1 MKKFI
6 VILLSHFIFTTSF
19 AQTDAAYRI
28 FGEITTVENKVYKGF
43 ITWNGNK
50 NYWIDFFEA
59 SKIGNP
65 YSSYF
70 KRSDGLVFRANNR
83 EFVAPPTHNFCC
95 RFGNIKSIRPTD
107 VNEIVLQLKNGDRLT
122 LVKGYS
128 SDINTHIRITTPTET
143 TSIKWDHISEIHFRG
158 ADKEA
163 IAPATNQV
171 AGTVKSSQGI
181 YKGLI
186 YWNYQQRLSQ
196 DKIDQANA
204 YLNKIKK
211 LCVFT
216 GTHGNHTFG
225 LIPLVSKYESEQPV
239 EKQEDALGQMK
250 NIMVNMPNIGSVNV
264 PWAQFEELTII
275 PVSELNLLSYNDF
288 PSPRPIQGEVV
299 TRSGQTFSGN
309 LAYDLD
315 ESYEFEVLDGKN
327 NTISYRIPFRYI
339 RSIAPKNYKYSFI
352 TLRNNSQLSLG
363 ETCDVNQDNNGII
376 IFRNGQNPVYIL
388 WSEIKEINLK

>member
-1 MKKFI
+1 MKTFTI
-6 VILLSHFIFTTSF
+6 ILLSHFIFTVSF

-28 FGEITTVENKVYKGF
+28 FGEITTVENIVYKGF

-59 SKIGNP
+59 TKIENP

-70 KRSDGLVFRANNR
+70 KKSDGLVFRANGR
-83 EFVAPPTHNFCC
+83 EYTTPPKHSFFC

-107 VNEIVLQLKNGDRLT
+107 VNEIVLQLKNGDCLT
-122 LVKGYS
+122 LIKEYS
-128 SDINTHIRITTPTET
+128 SDINTCIQITTPTET
-143 TSIKWDHISEIHFRG
+143 IPIKWDHISEIHFRG

-163 IAPATNQV
+163 IAPKTNQV

-204 YLNKIKK
+204 LLNKIKK
-211 LCVFT
+211 LYVVK
-216 GTHGNHTFG
+216 GKYGNHTFD
-225 LIPLVSKYESEQPV
+225 LIPLASQSEKPIRVQINALESMENV
-239 EKQEDALGQMK
+239 T
-250 NIMVNMPNIGSVNV
+250 INMPNIGRVNV
-264 PWAQFEELTII
+264 PRAQFEELTVI
-275 PVSELNLLSYNDF
+275 PVSELNLLSYDDF
-288 PSPRPIQGEVV
+288 PDPRPIQGEVI
-299 TRSGQTFSGN
+299 TRSGQTFAGN

-315 ESYEFEVLDGKN
+315 ENYEFEVLDGKN
-327 NTISYRIPFRYI
+327 NMISYYIPFRYI

>member
-6 VILLSHFIFTTSF
+6 VILLSNFIFTISF

-28 FGEITTVENKVYKGF
+28 FGEIMTVENKVYKGF

-59 SKIGNP
+59 SKIENP
-65 YSSYF
+65 YRSYF
-70 KRSDGLVFRANNR
+70 KRSDGLVFRANDR
-83 EFVAPPTHNFCC
+83 EFITPPTHNFCC

-143 TSIKWDHISEIHFRG
+143 TSIKWDHISEIHFMG

-163 IAPATNQV
+163 IAPETNQV
-171 AGTVKSSQGI
+171 AGTVKSTQGI
-181 YKGLI
+181 YKGII
-186 YWNYQQRLSQ
+186 YWNSQQRQSQ
-196 DKIDQANA
+196 EKMNQINIS
-204 YLNKIKK
+204 LNKIKK
-211 LCVFT
+211 LYAFK
-216 GTHGNHTFG
+216 GKNGNHTFG
-225 LIPLVSKYESEQPV
+225 LIPLVSPNDDPADAQINALYPV
-239 EKQEDALGQMK
+239 E
-250 NIMVNMPNIGSVNV
+250 NITINMPNIGSVCV
-264 PWAQFEELTII
+264 SRAQFEELTII
-275 PVSELNLLSYNDF
+275 PISELNLLSYDDF
-288 PSPRPIQGEVV
+288 PSPQAIKGEVV
-299 TRSGQTFSGN
+299 TRSGQTFAGN